1 MSKKEMNIENEE
13 NCSLDFSG
21 LILGFSSAAL
31 YELGETTLDNHRVQ
45 KPNLELA
52 MQNIDIIRLLEEK
65 TKGNLSEAESN
76 LIENVLKDLDS
87 KYAEIK
93 LRKK

>member
-1 MSKKEMNIENEE
+1 MSKKEKNIENEE

>member
-1 MSKKEMNIENEE
+1 MSKKETNIENEE
-13 NCSLDFSG
+13 NGILDFSG

-52 MQNIDIIRLLEEK
+52 MQNIEIIRLLEEK
-65 TKGNLSEAESN
+65 TKGNLSETESS

-93 LRKK
+93 SRRK